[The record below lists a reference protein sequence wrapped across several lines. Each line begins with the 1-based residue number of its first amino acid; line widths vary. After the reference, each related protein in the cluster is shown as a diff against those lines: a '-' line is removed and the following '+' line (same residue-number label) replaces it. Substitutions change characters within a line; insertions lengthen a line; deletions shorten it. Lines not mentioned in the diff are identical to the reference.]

1 MNSTVLRFA
10 FRGMFVVSLSL
21 ALVGC
26 DDTLS
31 IPKSPDRPSV
41 AASGTVTLDGNP
53 VPLGSVTYINIET
66 GKKSVGAIRDG
77 AFEIDAKVGPKP
89 GIYGIMIRGKDDPDG
104 PDVWLWNPK
113 SNSKVEGD
121 SHKEVFALEKADL
134 KEVPTAE
141 K

>member
-1 MNSTVLRFA
+1 MNSTVLRYA
-10 FRGMFVVSLSL
+10 ARGMFVVSLLL
-21 ALVGC
+21 ASVGC
-26 DDTLS
+26 EKHLS

-53 VPLGSVTYINIET
+53 VQIGSVTYINIET
-66 GKKSVGAIRDG
+66 GKKSIGTIKDG
-77 AFEIDAKVGPKP
+77 AFNIEAKVGPKP
-89 GIYGIMIRGKDDPDG
+89 GIYGVMIRGKDDPDG

-121 SHKEVFALEKADL
+121 SHKEEFALEKADL